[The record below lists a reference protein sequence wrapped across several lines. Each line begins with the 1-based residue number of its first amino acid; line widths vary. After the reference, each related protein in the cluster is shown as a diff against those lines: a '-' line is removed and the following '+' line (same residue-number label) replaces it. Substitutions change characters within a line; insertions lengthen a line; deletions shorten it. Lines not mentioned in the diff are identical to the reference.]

1 MKGSELKKI
10 PKLIESERI
19 RILSYGY
26 KRQAESIDR
35 LENEVSKLRMSMK
48 IIANNTGNKQAM
60 LDNQRGQDRVE
71 RTEEDNLL

>member
-1 MKGSELKKI
+1 MKKI

-35 LENEVSKLRMSMK
+35 LENEFSKLRMSMK